1 MILILQKY
9 TLVTLKK
16 ENQVIFPQNQNQN
29 KKIEEIWVILTIPWF
44 IKIKL
49 NRFMFKKYKLQI
61 KQAKENI
68 IKIIIKLNKN

>member
-16 ENQVIFPQNQNQN
+16 ENQVIFPQNQNPN
-29 KKIEEIWVILTIPWF
+29 KKIEEIWVILTIPWY